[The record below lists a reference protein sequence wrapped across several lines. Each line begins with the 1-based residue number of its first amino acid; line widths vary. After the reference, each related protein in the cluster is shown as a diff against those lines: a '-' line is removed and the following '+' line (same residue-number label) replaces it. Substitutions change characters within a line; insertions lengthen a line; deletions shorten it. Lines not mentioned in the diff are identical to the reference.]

1 MTVLSSYR
9 VEKGHIG
16 PSDDWITHSC
26 EEGHYCDLEGK
37 TFKADKKI
45 SKKIAYLLSVILL
58 KSDKGVQESHYL
70 HCIAC
75 GHVKGVDSNQ

>member
-26 EEGHYCDLEGK
+26 EESHDRDLEGK

-45 SKKIAYLLSVILL
+45 SKKNAFYLFNVILL
-58 KSDKGVQESHYL
+58 KSDEGVHDIT
-70 HCIAC
+70 CI
-75 GHVKGVDSNQ
+75 V

>member
-26 EEGHYCDLEGK
+26 EEGHYCDLEGI
-37 TFKADKKI
+37 TFKTVKK
-45 SKKIAYLLSVILL
+45 KLAKIAAFIFVILL
-58 KSDKGVQESHYL
+58 KSDEGVQESHYL

-75 GHVKGVDSNQ
+75 GHVEGVDSNQ

>member
-26 EEGHYCDLEGK
+26 EEGHYCDLEGI
-37 TFKADKKI
+37 TFKADKK
-45 SKKIAYLLSVILL
+45 KLAKNCRFYLR
-58 KSDKGVQESHYL
+58 DT
-70 HCIAC
+70 
-75 GHVKGVDSNQ
+75 VKV

>member
-26 EEGHYCDLEGK
+26 EEGHDCDLGRI
-37 TFKADKKI
+37 TFKVDKK
-45 SKKIAYLLSVILL
+45 KLAKIAAFIFST
-58 KSDKGVQESHYL
+58 
-70 HCIAC
+70 
-75 GHVKGVDSNQ
+75 

>member
-16 PSDDWITHSC
+16 PSDDGITHSC

-37 TFKADKKI
+37 TFKADRKKLAKNCPF
-45 SKKIAYLLSVILL
+45 SFLR
-58 KSDKGVQESHYL
+58 DT
-70 HCIAC
+70 
-75 GHVKGVDSNQ
+75 VKV